1 MENYFRKLG
10 MPLASALL
18 GGLALTAC
26 INSDYDFNEIDSTM
40 GFGGDGLEL
49 PASSTDTIKLVDV
62 LDLNDDDCVKVRPNG
77 DYVFEQKGGNVEPS
91 RPEID
96 TISVK
101 RRESESKSY
110 EISLEAVSGS
120 GSTVVFEA
128 EGDMQTFEYTG
139 NKPEEVVLLESAESD
154 APLSFTLGLSALS
167 RVVSEME
174 EVVIEFPS
182 YMQLG
187 SVNTNAA
194 NWSVDGSKITFANV
208 STASDLHLE
217 ANVSNLTFGVT
228 GERGSLTVD
237 YDANTID
244 LVGSV
249 HVSIRS
255 AVTSATT
262 APGAM
267 LGSSFI
273 MDNFDIMSVTGRFDP
288 EIDLTDL
295 GDVEITGVPD
305 FLDDENVRVDL
316 YNPQIFLTITS
327 DLSMGGFVSG
337 VLTSWK
343 DGVAIATVNV
353 PEMAIQAGGETNVC
367 ICRRDDDMAGF
378 DGVVQEVPELSKII
392 ERIPDRIT
400 FSAEARADASQTCE
414 FELGRQYTIRPK
426 YKVEAPI
433 AFAAGAQIVYKDTI
447 DDWNEDIDDFDLSE
461 DAYIALSATIENRVP
476 AFLTLSAYA
485 IDVDGQRMAD
495 DEISVEVSNTVI
507 ASADGVNSVETPLNL
522 KVTQGHKG
530 AMKRL
535 DGLVFDIKAA
545 ASDNGSS
552 PIEGMTLNSQKHF
565 LIARDIKIKLV
576 GKLIGDFN

>member
-91 RPEID
+91 HPEID

-101 RRESESKSY
+101 SRASESH
-110 EISLEAVSGS
+110 EITLEAVPGS

-128 EGDMQTFEYTG
+128 EGDMQTFKYTG
-139 NKPEEVVLLESAESD
+139 DKPEEVVLLESAESD

-255 AVTSATT
+255 AATSSAT

-267 LGSSFI
+267 LGSSFT
-273 MDNFDIMSVTGRFDP
+273 MDDFDIMSVTGRFDP

-305 FLDDENVRVDL
+305 FLDDEDVRVDL

-367 ICRRDDDMAGF
+367 ICRRAADMAGF

-414 FELGRQYTIRPK
+414 FELGRRYTITPK

-522 KVTQGHKG
+522 KVTQGRKG

>member
-101 RRESESKSY
+101 SWASESD
-110 EISLEAVSGS
+110 EISLKAVPGS
-120 GSTVVFEA
+120 GSTVVFKA
-128 EGDMQTFEYTG
+128 EGDMQTFKYTG
-139 NKPEEVVLLESAESD
+139 DKPEEVVLLESAESD

-267 LGSSFI
+267 LGSSFT
-273 MDNFDIMSVTGRFDP
+273 MGDFDIMSVTGRFDP

-305 FLDDENVRVDL
+305 FLDDEDVRVDL
-316 YNPQIFLTITS
+316 YNPQIFLTIKS

-353 PEMAIQAGGETNVC
+353 PEMAIQAGGETKVC

-414 FELGRQYTIRPK
+414 FTLGHTYEIEPK
-426 YKVEAPI
+426 YNIEAPI
-433 AFAAGAQIVYKDTI
+433 AFAANAQIVYKDTI
-447 DDWNEDIDDFDLSE
+447 DGWNEDIEDFELS
-461 DAYIALSATIENRVP
+461 DNSYISMKATIENRVP
-476 AFLTLSAYA
+476 AYLTLAAHA
-485 IDVDGQRMAD
+485 IDVDGRRMGD

-507 ASADGVNSVETPLNL
+507 ASADGKTSAETPLTI
-522 KVTQGHKG
+522 KVTQN
-530 AMKRL
+530 APDALSRL
-535 DGLVFDIKAA
+535 DGLVFDITAA
-545 ASDNGSS
+545 ATNGTS
-552 PIEGMTLNSQKHF
+552 PVVEGTTLNSNKHF
-565 LIARDIKIKLV
+565 LIAKDIKIKLV
-576 GKLIGDFN
+576 GTIIGDFN

>member
-62 LDLNDDDCVKVRPNG
+62 LDLNEDDCVKVKDNG
-77 DYVFEQKGGNVEPS
+77 DYVFEQEGGNVEPS
-91 RPEID
+91 HPEID
-96 TISVK
+96 IISVK
-101 RRESESKSY
+101 SRASESH
-110 EISLEAVSGS
+110 EIPLVAVPGS
-120 GSTVVFEA
+120 GSTVVYEA
-128 EGDMQTFEYTG
+128 EGDMQSFEYSG
-139 NKPEEVVLLESAESD
+139 DKPEEVVLLESAESD
-154 APLSFTLGLSALS
+154 APLSFTLGLSALNQM
-167 RVVSEME
+167 VSEME

-182 YMQLG
+182 FMQLG
-187 SVNTNAA
+187 NVSTNAA
-194 NWSVDGSKITFANV
+194 NWSVDGSKITLAGV

-217 ANVSNLTFGVT
+217 ANVSKLTFGVT
-228 GERGSLTVD
+228 DERGSLTVD

-255 AVTSATT
+255 AATASAAT
-262 APGAM
+262 PGAV

-273 MDNFDIMSVTGRFDP
+273 MDDFDIVSVTGRFDP

-414 FELGRQYTIRPK
+414 FELGRRYTITPK
-426 YKVEAPI
+426 YNVEAPI

-476 AFLTLSAYA
+476 AFMTLSAYA
-485 IDVDGQRMAD
+485 IDVDGRRMAA
-495 DEISVEVSNTVI
+495 DEISV
-507 ASADGVNSVETPLNL
+507 
-522 KVTQGHKG
+522 
-530 AMKRL
+530 
-535 DGLVFDIKAA
+535 
-545 ASDNGSS
+545 
-552 PIEGMTLNSQKHF
+552 
-565 LIARDIKIKLV
+565 
-576 GKLIGDFN
+576 

>member
-10 MPLASALL
+10 MPLASVLL

-26 INSDYDFNEIDSTM
+26 VNDDYDFNEIDSTM

-77 DYVFEQKGGNVEPS
+77 DYVFEQEGGNVEPS

-101 RRESESKSY
+101 SRASKSH
-110 EISLEAVSGS
+110 EIPLEAVPGS

-128 EGDMQTFEYTG
+128 EGDMQTFEYKG
-139 NKPEEVVLLESAESD
+139 DKPEEVVLLESAESD

-267 LGSSFI
+267 LGSSFT
-273 MDNFDIMSVTGRFDP
+273 MDDFDIMSVTGRFDP

-305 FLDDENVRVDL
+305 FLDDEDVRVDL

-414 FELGRQYTIRPK
+414 FELGRRYTITPK

-522 KVTQGHKG
+522 KVTQGRKG

>member
-1 MENYFRKLG
+1 

-62 LDLNDDDCVKVRPNG
+62 LDLNDDDCVKVRLNG
-77 DYVFEQKGGNVEPS
+77 DYVFEQEGGNVEPS

-101 RRESESKSY
+101 SWASESD
-110 EISLEAVSGS
+110 EISLKAVPGS
-120 GSTVVFEA
+120 GSTVVFKA
-128 EGDMQTFEYTG
+128 EGDMQTFEYKG

-262 APGAM
+262 APGAV
-267 LGSSFI
+267 LGSSFT
-273 MDNFDIMSVTGRFDP
+273 MGDFDIMSVTGRFDP

-305 FLDDENVRVDL
+305 FLDDEDVRVDL
-316 YNPQIFLTITS
+316 YNPQIFLTIKS

-353 PEMAIQAGGETNVC
+353 PEMAIQAGGETKVC

-400 FSAEARADASQTCE
+400 FSAEARADASQTCD
-414 FELGRQYTIRPK
+414 FTLGHTYEIEPK

-522 KVTQGHKG
+522 KVTQGRKG

>member
-1 MENYFRKLG
+1 
-10 MPLASALL
+10 MPLASVLL

-26 INSDYDFNEIDSTM
+26 VNDDYDFNEIDSTM

-77 DYVFEQKGGNVEPS
+77 DYVFEQEGGNVEPS

-96 TISVK
+96 IISVK
-101 RRESESKSY
+101 SRASKSH
-110 EISLEAVSGS
+110 EISLVAVPGS

-139 NKPEEVVLLESAESD
+139 DKPEEVVLLESAESD

-217 ANVSNLTFGVT
+217 ANVSKLTFGVT

-267 LGSSFI
+267 LGSSFT
-273 MDNFDIMSVTGRFDP
+273 MDDFDIMSVTGRFDP

-305 FLDDENVRVDL
+305 FLDDEDVRVDL
-316 YNPQIFLTITS
+316 YNPQIFLTIKS

-400 FSAEARADASQTCE
+400 FSAEARADVSQTCE
-414 FELGRQYTIRPK
+414 FELGRRYIITPK

-507 ASADGVNSVETPLNL
+507 ASSDGVNSVETPLNL
-522 KVTQGHKG
+522 KVTQGRKG

>member
-10 MPLASALL
+10 MPLASVLL

-26 INSDYDFNEIDSTM
+26 VNDDYDFNEIDSTM

-62 LDLNDDDCVKVRPNG
+62 LDLNDDDCVKVKPNG
-77 DYVFEQKGGNVEPS
+77 DYVFEQKGDDVESSYPRIEVINVS
-91 RPEID
+91 QD
-96 TISVK
+96 T
-101 RRESESKSY
+101 SKTSD
-110 EISLEAVSGS
+110 IPLVATPPG
-120 GSTVVFEA
+120 GAMVVYEA
-128 EGDMQTFEYTG
+128 EGDVQTFEYTADL
-139 NKPEEVVLLESAESD
+139 PEEVEYLESADSD
-154 APLSFTLGLSALS
+154 AGVSFSLGLGRLS
-167 RVVSEME
+167 SVVSTM
-174 EVVIEFPS
+174 EVVEIELPS
-182 YMQLG
+182 YMHLT
-187 SVNTNAA
+187 VTNAHGA
-194 NWSVDGSKITFANV
+194 AYTQDGSK
-208 STASDLHLE
+208 
-217 ANVSNLTFGVT
+217 LTFTNVPTATDLRFDGQLDRLAFGVSDS
-228 GERGSLTVD
+228 RGSLTVD
-237 YDANTID
+237 YDGGKIDMLGTVHVRLRSAATASSGSAVESVSGSFDIDDFTIESVRGKFNPKID
-244 LVGSV
+244 L
-249 HVSIRS
+249 
-255 AVTSATT
+255 
-262 APGAM
+262 
-267 LGSSFI
+267 
-273 MDNFDIMSVTGRFDP
+273 
-288 EIDLTDL
+288 EDL
-295 GDVEITGVPD
+295 GDVEITGIPD

-327 DLSMGGFVSG
+327 DLSMRGFVSG

-353 PEMAIQAGGETNVC
+353 PEMAIQAGGETKVC

-400 FSAEARADASQTCE
+400 FSAEARADASQTCD
-414 FELGRQYTIRPK
+414 FTLGHTYEIEPK
-426 YKVEAPI
+426 YKIEAPI
-433 AFAAGAQIVYKDTI
+433 AFAANAQIVYKDTI
-447 DDWNEDIDDFDLSE
+447 DGWNEDIDDFDLSE

-522 KVTQGHKG
+522 KVTQGRKG

>member
-1 MENYFRKLG
+1 
-10 MPLASALL
+10 MPLASVLL

-26 INSDYDFNEIDSTM
+26 VNDDYDFNEIDSTM

-77 DYVFEQKGGNVEPS
+77 DYVFEQEGGNVEPS

-101 RRESESKSY
+101 SRASKSH
-110 EISLEAVSGS
+110 EIPLEAVPGS

-128 EGDMQTFEYTG
+128 EGDMQTFEYKG
-139 NKPEEVVLLESAESD
+139 DKPEEVVLLESAESD

-217 ANVSNLTFGVT
+217 ANVSKLTFGVT
-228 GERGSLTVD
+228 DERGSLTVD

-255 AVTSATT
+255 AATSSAAT
-262 APGAM
+262 PGAV

-273 MDNFDIMSVTGRFDP
+273 MDDFDIVSVTGRFDP

-305 FLDDENVRVDL
+305 FLDDEDVRVDL

-353 PEMAIQAGGETNVC
+353 PEMAIQAGGETKVC

-414 FELGRQYTIRPK
+414 FELGRRYTITPK
-426 YKVEAPI
+426 YNVEAPI

-522 KVTQGHKG
+522 KVTQGRKG

>member
-1 MENYFRKLG
+1 

-77 DYVFEQKGGNVEPS
+77 DYVFEQEGGNVEPS

-101 RRESESKSY
+101 RWASESESH
-110 EISLEAVSGS
+110 EISLGAVPGS
-120 GSTVVFEA
+120 GSTVVFKA
-128 EGDMQTFEYTG
+128 EGDMQTFKYTG

-208 STASDLHLE
+208 STASDLHLV
-217 ANVSNLTFGVT
+217 ANVSKLTFGVT

-267 LGSSFI
+267 LGSSFT
-273 MDNFDIMSVTGRFDP
+273 MDDFDIMSVTGRFDP

-305 FLDDENVRVDL
+305 FLDDEDVRVDL
-316 YNPQIFLTITS
+316 YNPQIFLTIKS

-353 PEMAIQAGGETNVC
+353 PEMAIQAGGETKVC

-414 FELGRQYTIRPK
+414 FELGRQYFIKPK

-522 KVTQGHKG
+522 KVTQGRKG

>member
-101 RRESESKSY
+101 SRASKSH
-110 EISLEAVSGS
+110 EIPLEAVPGS

-128 EGDMQTFEYTG
+128 EGDMQTFKYTG
-139 NKPEEVVLLESAESD
+139 DKPEEVVLLESAESD

-255 AVTSATT
+255 AATSSAT

-267 LGSSFI
+267 LGSSFT
-273 MDNFDIMSVTGRFDP
+273 MDDFDIMSVTGRFDP

-305 FLDDENVRVDL
+305 FLDDEDVRVDL

-367 ICRRDDDMAGF
+367 ICRRAADMAGF

-400 FSAEARADASQTCE
+400 FSAEARADASQTCD
-414 FELGRQYTIRPK
+414 FTLGHT
-426 YKVEAPI
+426 
-433 AFAAGAQIVYKDTI
+433 
-447 DDWNEDIDDFDLSE
+447 
-461 DAYIALSATIENRVP
+461 
-476 AFLTLSAYA
+476 
-485 IDVDGQRMAD
+485 
-495 DEISVEVSNTVI
+495 
-507 ASADGVNSVETPLNL
+507 
-522 KVTQGHKG
+522 
-530 AMKRL
+530 
-535 DGLVFDIKAA
+535 
-545 ASDNGSS
+545 
-552 PIEGMTLNSQKHF
+552 
-565 LIARDIKIKLV
+565 
-576 GKLIGDFN
+576 

>member
-77 DYVFEQKGGNVEPS
+77 DYVFEQEGGNVEPS

-101 RRESESKSY
+101 SRASESR
-110 EISLEAVSGS
+110 EISLEAVPGS

-139 NKPEEVVLLESAESD
+139 DKPEEVVLLESAESD

-217 ANVSNLTFGVT
+217 ANVSKLTFGVT
-228 GERGSLTVD
+228 DERGSLTVD

-255 AVTSATT
+255 AATSSAT

-267 LGSSFI
+267 LGSSFT
-273 MDNFDIMSVTGRFDP
+273 MDDFDIMSVTGRFDP

-305 FLDDENVRVDL
+305 FLDDEDVRVDL
-316 YNPQIFLTITS
+316 YNPQIFLTIKS
-327 DLSMGGFVSG
+327 DLSMRGFVSG

-414 FELGRQYTIRPK
+414 FELGRQYKITPK
-426 YKVEAPI
+426 YNVVAPI

-522 KVTQGHKG
+522 KVTQGRKG

>member
-1 MENYFRKLG
+1 
-10 MPLASALL
+10 MPLASVLL

-26 INSDYDFNEIDSTM
+26 VNDDYDFNEIDSTM

-77 DYVFEQKGGNVEPS
+77 DYVFEQEGGNVEPS

-101 RRESESKSY
+101 SRASKSH
-110 EISLEAVSGS
+110 EIPLEAVPGS

-128 EGDMQTFEYTG
+128 EGDMQTFEYKG
-139 NKPEEVVLLESAESD
+139 DKPEEVVLLESAESD

-267 LGSSFI
+267 LGSSFT
-273 MDNFDIMSVTGRFDP
+273 MDDFDIMSVTGRFDP

-305 FLDDENVRVDL
+305 FLDDEDVRVDL

-414 FELGRQYTIRPK
+414 FELGRRYTITPK

-522 KVTQGHKG
+522 KVTQGRKG

>member
-10 MPLASALL
+10 MPLASVLL

-26 INSDYDFNEIDSTM
+26 VNDDYDFNEIDSTM

-77 DYVFEQKGGNVEPS
+77 DYVFEQEGGNVEPS

-101 RRESESKSY
+101 SRASKSH
-110 EISLEAVSGS
+110 EIPLEAVPGS

-128 EGDMQTFEYTG
+128 EGDMQTFEYKG
-139 NKPEEVVLLESAESD
+139 DKPEEVVLLESAESD

-255 AVTSATT
+255 AATSSAT

-267 LGSSFI
+267 LGSSFT
-273 MDNFDIMSVTGRFDP
+273 MDDFDIMSVTGRFDP

-305 FLDDENVRVDL
+305 FLDDEDVRVDL

-414 FELGRQYTIRPK
+414 FELGRRYTITPK

-522 KVTQGHKG
+522 KVTQGRKG

>member
-62 LDLNDDDCVKVRPNG
+62 LDLNEDDCVKVKDNG
-77 DYVFEQKGGNVEPS
+77 DYVFEQEGGNVEPS
-91 RPEID
+91 HPEID

-101 RRESESKSY
+101 SRASESH
-110 EISLEAVSGS
+110 EIPLVAVPGS

-128 EGDMQTFEYTG
+128 EGDMQTFKYTG
-139 NKPEEVVLLESAESD
+139 DKPEEVVLLESAESD

-217 ANVSNLTFGVT
+217 ANVSKLTFGVT
-228 GERGSLTVD
+228 DERGSLTVD

-267 LGSSFI
+267 LGSSFT
-273 MDNFDIMSVTGRFDP
+273 MDDFDIMSVTGRFDP

-305 FLDDENVRVDL
+305 FLDDEDVRVDL
-316 YNPQIFLTITS
+316 YNPQIFLTIKS

-378 DGVVQEVPELSKII
+378 DGVVQEVPELSGII

-414 FELGRQYTIRPK
+414 FELGRRYTITPK

-522 KVTQGHKG
+522 KVTQGRKG

>member
-62 LDLNDDDCVKVRPNG
+62 LDLNEDDCVKVNANG
-77 DYVFEQKGGNVEPS
+77 DYVFEQEGGNVEPS
-91 RPEID
+91 HPEID
-96 TISVK
+96 IISVK
-101 RRESESKSY
+101 SRASESH
-110 EISLEAVSGS
+110 EIPLVAVPGS

-128 EGDMQTFEYTG
+128 EGDMQSFEYSG
-139 NKPEEVVLLESAESD
+139 DKPEEVVLLESAESD

-167 RVVSEME
+167 QMVSEME

-182 YMQLG
+182 FMQLG
-187 SVNTNAA
+187 NVSTNAA
-194 NWSVDGSKITFANV
+194 NWSVDGSKITLAGV

-217 ANVSNLTFGVT
+217 ANVSKLTFGVT
-228 GERGSLTVD
+228 DERGSLTVD

-255 AVTSATT
+255 AATSSAAT
-262 APGAM
+262 PGAV

-273 MDNFDIMSVTGRFDP
+273 MDDFDIVSVTGRFDP

-392 ERIPDRIT
+392 ERIPDMIT

-414 FELGRQYTIRPK
+414 FELGRRYTITPK

-476 AFLTLSAYA
+476 AFMTLSAYA
-485 IDVDGQRMAD
+485 IDVDGRRMAD

-522 KVTQGHKG
+522 KVTQGRKG

-552 PIEGMTLNSQKHF
+552 HVEGMTLNSQKHF

>member
-26 INSDYDFNEIDSTM
+26 VNDDYDFNEIDSTM

-77 DYVFEQKGGNVEPS
+77 DYVFEQEGGNVEPS

-101 RRESESKSY
+101 SHDSESR
-110 EISLEAVSGS
+110 EISLKAVPGS
-120 GSTVVFEA
+120 GSTVVFKA

-139 NKPEEVVLLESAESD
+139 GKPEEVVLLESAESD

-262 APGAM
+262 APGAV
-267 LGSSFI
+267 LGSSFT
-273 MDNFDIMSVTGRFDP
+273 MDDFDIMSVTGRFDP

-305 FLDDENVRVDL
+305 FLDDEDVRVDL
-316 YNPQIFLTITS
+316 YNPQIFLTIKS

-353 PEMAIQAGGETNVC
+353 PEMAIQAGGETKVC

-414 FELGRQYTIRPK
+414 FELGRQYNIWPK
-426 YKVEAPI
+426 YNVVAPI

-447 DDWNEDIDDFDLSE
+447 DGWNEDIEDFELS
-461 DAYIALSATIENRVP
+461 DNSYISMKATIENRVP

-522 KVTQGHKG
+522 KVTQGRKG

>member
-10 MPLASALL
+10 MPLASVLL

-77 DYVFEQKGGNVEPS
+77 DYVFEQEGGNVEPS

-101 RRESESKSY
+101 SRASKSH
-110 EISLEAVSGS
+110 EIPLEAVPGS

-128 EGDMQTFEYTG
+128 EGDMQTFEYKG
-139 NKPEEVVLLESAESD
+139 DKPEEVVLLESAESD

-255 AVTSATT
+255 AATSSAT

-267 LGSSFI
+267 LGSSFT
-273 MDNFDIMSVTGRFDP
+273 MDDFDIMSVTGRFDP

-305 FLDDENVRVDL
+305 FLDDEDVRVDL

-367 ICRRDDDMAGF
+367 ICRRAADMAGF

-414 FELGRQYTIRPK
+414 FELGRRYTITPK

-522 KVTQGHKG
+522 KVTQGRKG

>member
-10 MPLASALL
+10 MPLASVLL

-26 INSDYDFNEIDSTM
+26 VNDDYDFNEIDSTM

-77 DYVFEQKGGNVEPS
+77 DYVFEQEGGNVEPS

-101 RRESESKSY
+101 SRASKSH
-110 EISLEAVSGS
+110 EIPLEAVPGS

-128 EGDMQTFEYTG
+128 EGDMQTFEYKG
-139 NKPEEVVLLESAESD
+139 DKPEEVVLLESAESD

-217 ANVSNLTFGVT
+217 ANVSKLTFGVT
-228 GERGSLTVD
+228 DERGSLTVD

-267 LGSSFI
+267 LGSSFT
-273 MDNFDIMSVTGRFDP
+273 MDDFDIVSVTGRFDP

-414 FELGRQYTIRPK
+414 FELGRRYAITPK

-522 KVTQGHKG
+522 KVTQGRKG

>member
-62 LDLNDDDCVKVRPNG
+62 LDLNEDDCVKVKDNG
-77 DYVFEQKGGNVEPS
+77 DYVFEQEGGNVEPS
-91 RPEID
+91 RPVID
-96 TISVK
+96 IISV
-101 RRESESKSY
+101 ESHDSESH
-110 EISLEAVSGS
+110 EILLGAVPGS
-120 GSTVVFEA
+120 GSTVVFQA
-128 EGDMQTFEYTG
+128 EGDMQKFEYTADL
-139 NKPEEVVLLESAESD
+139 PEEVEFLESAESD

-255 AVTSATT
+255 AATSSAAT
-262 APGAM
+262 PGAV

-273 MDNFDIMSVTGRFDP
+273 MDDFDIMSVTGRFDP

-305 FLDDENVRVDL
+305 FLDDEDVRVDL
-316 YNPQIFLTITS
+316 YNPQIFLTIKS

-353 PEMAIQAGGETNVC
+353 PEMAIQAGGETKVC

-414 FELGRQYTIRPK
+414 FELGREYTIRPK
-426 YKVEAPI
+426 YKVVAPI

-522 KVTQGHKG
+522 KVTQGRKG

>member
-10 MPLASALL
+10 MPLASVLL

-26 INSDYDFNEIDSTM
+26 VNDDYDFNEIDSTM

-77 DYVFEQKGGNVEPS
+77 DYVFEQEGGNVEPS
-91 RPEID
+91 HPEID

-101 RRESESKSY
+101 SRASKSR
-110 EISLEAVSGS
+110 EISLEAVPGS
-120 GSTVVFEA
+120 GSTVVFKA

-139 NKPEEVVLLESAESD
+139 DKPEEVVLLESAESD

-217 ANVSNLTFGVT
+217 ASVSNLTFGVT

-255 AVTSATT
+255 AATSSAT

-267 LGSSFI
+267 LGSSFT
-273 MDNFDIMSVTGRFDP
+273 MDDFDIMSVTGRFDP

-305 FLDDENVRVDL
+305 FLDDEDVRVDL

-353 PEMAIQAGGETNVC
+353 PEMAIQAGGETKVC

-414 FELGRQYTIRPK
+414 FELGRQYAITPK

-522 KVTQGHKG
+522 KVTQGRKG

>member
-77 DYVFEQKGGNVEPS
+77 DYVFEQEGGNVEPS

-101 RRESESKSY
+101 SRASKSH
-110 EISLEAVSGS
+110 EIPLEAVPGS

-128 EGDMQTFEYTG
+128 EGDMQTFEYKG
-139 NKPEEVVLLESAESD
+139 DKPEEVVLLESAESD

-255 AVTSATT
+255 AATSSAT

-267 LGSSFI
+267 LGSSFT
-273 MDNFDIMSVTGRFDP
+273 MDDFDIMSVTGRFDP

-305 FLDDENVRVDL
+305 FLDDEDVRVDL

-414 FELGRQYTIRPK
+414 FELGRRYTITPK

-522 KVTQGHKG
+522 KVTQGRKG

>member
-18 GGLALTAC
+18 GGLALSAC
-26 INSDYDFNEIDSTM
+26 VNDDYDFNEIDSTM

-62 LDLNDDDCVKVRPNG
+62 LDLNEDDCVKVKDNG
-77 DYVFEQKGGNVEPS
+77 DYVFEQEGDDVESSYPRIEVINV
-91 RPEID
+91 
-96 TISVK
+96 
-101 RRESESKSY
+101 SKSTSKTSD
-110 EISLEAVSGS
+110 ISLEATPAG
-120 GSTVVFEA
+120 GAMVVYKA

-139 NKPEEVVLLESAESD
+139 DKPEEVVLLESAEPD

-267 LGSSFI
+267 LGSSFT
-273 MDNFDIMSVTGRFDP
+273 MDDFDIMSVTGRFDP

-305 FLDDENVRVDL
+305 FLDDEDVRVDL

-327 DLSMGGFVSG
+327 DLSMRGFVSG

-414 FELGRQYTIRPK
+414 FELGRRYTIWPK
-426 YKVEAPI
+426 YFNVEAPI

-522 KVTQGHKG
+522 KVTQGRKG